1 MTICRQPEPGL
12 AGWLLGWIY
21 GANYGVHRIRLRR
34 GAPPAGRRDDETL
47 QMVIEKM
54 LAFDVMTVPFS
65 YLCSITILL
74 SS

>member
-1 MTICRQPEPGL
+1 
-12 AGWLLGWIY
+12 
-21 GANYGVHRIRLRR
+21 
-34 GAPPAGRRDDETL
+34 
-47 QMVIEKM
+47 MVIEKM